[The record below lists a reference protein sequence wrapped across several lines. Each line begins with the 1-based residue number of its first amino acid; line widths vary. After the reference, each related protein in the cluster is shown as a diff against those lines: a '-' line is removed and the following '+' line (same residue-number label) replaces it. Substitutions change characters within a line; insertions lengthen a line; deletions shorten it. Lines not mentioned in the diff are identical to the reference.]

1 MPGDRPANPLAGEVA
16 LTLGGQRFLLR
27 PSFARVLAAE
37 AEIGSLLDLAMRAGE
52 GRVAI
57 KEIASLLWF
66 CLEPGEGD
74 KPTLQAFGDQILA
87 AGIGQATP
95 AFRDLLTVI
104 LGGEAGADDV

>member
-16 LTLGGQRFLLR
+16 LALGSQRFLFR
-27 PSFARVLAAE
+27 PSFARILAAE

-74 KPTLQAFGDQILA
+74 KPTLQAFGDRILA
-87 AGIGQATP
+87 AGIGQVTP

-104 LGGEAGADDV
+104 LGGDADPVDA